1 MSKSLYKVAGYLR
14 LSREDG
20 DKEESDSISSQR
32 SIIAR
37 KVEELGEEFELI
49 DFYIDDGY
57 TGLNTD
63 RPSFQKMLADCE
75 KGLINAIITKD
86 LSRLSRNSFEANFY
100 IEKYF
105 LENNIRYISVLDNV
119 DTYIKNSNNDMI
131 QFKTLIN
138 DWYSKDISRKVK
150 SSVWARKDKGLFLAS
165 LAPYGY
171 KKDPKDK
178 NHLIIVTER
187 AMIVKRIFTMFDNGK
202 TYKYI
207 ADTLRKE
214 KIYCPGYYDY
224 GNSKSGSE
232 YNWRSEAVKRI
243 LQSQYYIGNTEYGK
257 KLNLSYKSKKV
268 KLVPRD
274 DWKIALN
281 THEAIIDKALF
292 DRVQVKINLR
302 KKAKHNNKFEW
313 LLNGLVYCKECGNKM
328 RLKIKRDNYGNIRS
342 RIIVCSCSLKKG
354 KNKECERKSKSIK
367 EEVLRNIIISSITK
381 KVNNIINND
390 KLEEITQKEFEK
402 KTTYV
407 LDNQIKMLNQKLSK
421 TDTAISS
428 LYEDYSNNIIEE
440 EDYRR
445 FYQSEVERRS
455 TLKSEINK
463 LIKQREEKPT
473 ISKDELLEIISK
485 LKNIEEWTSEKLSE
499 LLYNIEI
506 NKDNKIFINYRYDV
520 IGKL

>member
-165 LAPYGY
+165 LP
-171 KKDPKDK
+171 PW
-178 NHLIIVTER
+178 
-187 AMIVKRIFTMFDNGK
+187 
-202 TYKYI
+202 
-207 ADTLRKE
+207 KE
-214 KIYCPGYYDY
+214 KGQGGRGRTEGTKCDRQRRNNTS
-224 GNSKSGSE
+224 GNRKPSAGRITRKWISAGS
-232 YNWRSEAVKRI
+232 AKR
-243 LQSQYYIGNTEYGK
+243 NTEPVHAAA
-257 KLNLSYKSKKV
+257 S
-268 KLVPRD
+268 
-274 DWKIALN
+274 ALP
-281 THEAIIDKALF
+281 AA
-292 DRVQVKINLR
+292 
-302 KKAKHNNKFEW
+302 W
-313 LLNGLVYCKECGNKM
+313 P
-328 RLKIKRDNYGNIRS
+328 S
-342 RIIVCSCSLKKG
+342 RAETPSGPGGRWCSC
-354 KNKECERKSKSIK
+354 
-367 EEVLRNIIISSITK
+367 
-381 KVNNIINND
+381 
-390 KLEEITQKEFEK
+390 
-402 KTTYV
+402 
-407 LDNQIKMLNQKLSK
+407 
-421 TDTAISS
+421 
-428 LYEDYSNNIIEE
+428 
-440 EDYRR
+440 
-445 FYQSEVERRS
+445 
-455 TLKSEINK
+455 
-463 LIKQREEKPT
+463 
-473 ISKDELLEIISK
+473 
-485 LKNIEEWTSEKLSE
+485 
-499 LLYNIEI
+499 
-506 NKDNKIFINYRYDV
+506 
-520 IGKL
+520 